1 VPPPPDRR
9 RPPGRYDEPPRLASR
24 SLAVLLSVLFVG
36 LLVAVAWALYQRS
49 AADDVAL
56 QVRGFE
62 VLGDD
67 AVRVEFDVVPPAGG
81 TAWCLVRA
89 REAGGTEVGHV
100 FVPVLPREDGEAV
113 RVVHELATTERAV
126 TGEVPRCRP
135 VPPPADERT
144 APAVAP

>member
-1 VPPPPDRR
+1 MPPPPPRR
-9 RPPGRYDEPPRLASR
+9 RPPGRYDEPSRLASR

-36 LLVAVAWALYQRS
+36 LMLAVAWALYQRS

-56 QVRGFE
+56 QERGFE

-67 AVRVEFDVVPPAGG
+67 AVRVEFEVVPPPGG

-89 REAGGTEVGHV
+89 RGATGAEVGHV
-100 FVPVLPREDGEAV
+100 FVPVLPRDDGRAV
-113 RVVHELATTERAV
+113 RVEQELATTDRAV

-135 VPPPADERT
+135 VGPPAGEPT
-144 APAVAP
+144 APPVSP